1 MSDNIDECLAQ
12 KKLNQARLHT
22 KAPREKSMANKYL
35 NYFVDKGF
43 TYVDKFTVKGDI
55 RGYRVNAAYNPMNGL
70 PVMHIAFYST
80 ENQRVAVEQVLKA
93 KAYTR
98 FKYNFDQF
106 GLLLMF
112 QDMTIGAWLKRI
124 DEIIATIFDA
134 LEENQILGAK
144 YCPVCGK
151 ELGEN
156 AAERKL
162 NGVTIAIDNDCIA
175 TINKQI
181 DEENASFDE
190 QPNNYG
196 LGTVGALIGGVAGLA
211 VFIVLYL
218 AGFIG
223 ALSAF
228 VSMIVGEILYKK
240 FGGKPNKMMVVIL
253 SATTVVFMLG
263 GMFGTTLIECGKLAA
278 DAGAN
283 ISNLEAFKI
292 IMNNADGQKW
302 FWSNM
307 LMTTLF
313 TLFGIVWEIVR
324 LVQSIKRPNKV

>member
-1 MSDNIDECLAQ
+1 
-12 KKLNQARLHT
+12 
-22 KAPREKSMANKYL
+22 MANKYL
-35 NYFVDKGF
+35 NYFIDKGF
-43 TYVDKFTVKGDI
+43 TFVDKLTVKGEM
-55 RGYRVNAAYNPMNGL
+55 RGYRVNAVYNPMNGL
-70 PVMHIAFYST
+70 PAMHIAFYST
-80 ENQRVAVEQVLKA
+80 ETQRDAVEQVLKA

-98 FKYNFDQF
+98 FKYAYDQF
-106 GLLLMF
+106 GLTLAF
-112 QDMTIGAWLKRI
+112 QDMTVNALLKRI
-124 DEIIATIFDA
+124 DEILTTIFDA
-134 LEENQILGAK
+134 LEANQVLGAK

-156 AAERKL
+156 AAERKF
-162 NGVTIAIDNDCIA
+162 NGITVTIDQDCIA
-175 TINKQI
+175 NINKQI

-196 LGTVGALIGGVAGLA
+196 LGTLGALIGGVAGLA

-240 FGGKPNKMMVVIL
+240 FGGKPNKIMVVIL

-263 GMFGTTLIECGKLAA
+263 GMFGTTLIECGKLAK

-283 ISNLEAFKI
+283 ISNMEAFKI
-292 IMNNADGQKW
+292 IMTNEEGQRW

-313 TLFGIVWEIVR
+313 TVFGIVLEIVR
-324 LVQSIKRPNKV
+324 LVQSIKRPQKV

>member
-1 MSDNIDECLAQ
+1 
-12 KKLNQARLHT
+12 
-22 KAPREKSMANKYL
+22 MANKYL

-43 TYVDKFTVKGDI
+43 TYVDKFTAKGDI

-80 ENQRVAVEQVLKA
+80 ENQRVAVEQALKA

-98 FKYNFDQF
+98 LKYTYDQF

-124 DEIIATIFDA
+124 DEILTTIFDT
-134 LEENQILGAK
+134 LEENQVLGAK

-156 AAERKL
+156 AAERKF
-162 NGVTIAIDNDCIA
+162 NGITVTIDQDCIA
-175 TINKQI
+175 NINKQI

-240 FGGKPNKMMVVIL
+240 FGGKPNKIMVVIL

-263 GMFGTTLIECGKLAA
+263 GMFGTTLIECGKLAK

-283 ISNLEAFKI
+283 ISNMEAFKI
-292 IMNNADGQKW
+292 IMTNEEGQRW

-313 TLFGIVWEIVR
+313 TLIGIVWEIVR
-324 LVQSIKRPNKV
+324 LVQSIKRPKKV

>member
-1 MSDNIDECLAQ
+1 
-12 KKLNQARLHT
+12 
-22 KAPREKSMANKYL
+22 MANKYL

-55 RGYRVNAAYNPMNGL
+55 RGYRVNATYNPMNGL
-70 PVMHIAFYST
+70 PGMHIAFYST

-156 AAERKL
+156 VEEHKL
-162 NGVTIAIDNDCIA
+162 NGITVAIDNDCIA

>member
-1 MSDNIDECLAQ
+1 
-12 KKLNQARLHT
+12 
-22 KAPREKSMANKYL
+22 MANKYL

-98 FKYNFDQF
+98 FKYNYDQF

-124 DEIIATIFDA
+124 DGIIATIFDA
-134 LEENQILGAK
+134 LEENQILGTK

-156 AAERKL
+156 AAERKF
-162 NGVTIAIDNDCIA
+162 NGITVTIDQDCIA
-175 TINKQI
+175 NINKQI

-313 TLFGIVWEIVR
+313 TVFGIVWEIVR
-324 LVQSIKRPNKV
+324 LVQSIKRPKKV

>member
-1 MSDNIDECLAQ
+1 
-12 KKLNQARLHT
+12 
-22 KAPREKSMANKYL
+22 MANKYL

-98 FKYNFDQF
+98 FKHNFDQF